1 MKKLLTLMTAA
12 CLALAAVTA
21 GAEGPALDEKAL
33 ELGGSSVRFP
43 AVSGMED
50 TALEEKVNGQIR
62 EDLRQEEYL
71 TRMNQLISDE
81 NRGITVRWDG
91 GILGDVFS
99 CALEAEGA
107 VRGNRSTH
115 EWAWSSVDLRD
126 GHEITLGEL
135 FTDEEAARA
144 LLEEYL
150 EWDVAPEMSPHLE
163 NSALTPLPEGFRLEK
178 TGLTLLYGADQLSTL
193 SGRAG
198 AVKMGWNEIRDAVD
212 WSEDGIAGR
221 IGAAEMVT
229 LTEESRDRIREMTE
243 SGQLPDI
250 PVKPGDS
257 VKEWTD
263 RARLLNDPEEYAG
276 GRMFALEGAAFR
288 DVYVLSDKVSSR
300 WDESRVQGIRAD
312 RGCFW
317 GLCIGETAAEEW
329 HMLLGE
335 PDATATLDPEA
346 AEAERTVPGTCD
358 YYQYGNYRLQLHC
371 GEDGILASVTL
382 AE

>member
-1 MKKLLTLMTAA
+1 MRFCVSSGSAGQRCPAIRASAWARVGMAGCAPAFVVDSAPT
-12 CLALAAVTA
+12 ALASRMASSIDCPSARPTA
-21 GAEGPALDEKAL
+21 RPALKESPAAVVSTAFTLKPGSIVAEDSVTSSTPAAPRLFSTIRAPRAISVRAAASACSTVSAGKPVRMA
-33 ELGGSSVRFP
+33 SSVSLGVTMSHS
-43 AVSGMED
+43 AKASSG
-50 TALEEKVNGQIR
+50 
-62 EDLRQEEYL
+62 
-71 TRMNQLISDE
+71 
-81 NRGITVRWDG
+81 
-91 GILGDVFS
+91 
-99 CALEAEGA
+99 
-107 VRGNRSTH
+107 
-115 EWAWSSVDLRD
+115 
-126 GHEITLGEL
+126 
-135 FTDEEAARA
+135 
-144 LLEEYL
+144 
-150 EWDVAPEMSPHLE
+150 
-163 NSALTPLPEGFRLEK
+163 
-178 TGLTLLYGADQLSTL
+178 

-198 AVKMGWNEIRDAVD
+198 AGKMGWNEIQDAVD

-335 PDATATLDPEA
+335 PDATATLDAEA